1 MLSIHYLDT
10 EGWSALYL
18 GLLAMLLLMT
28 YIIQYIY
35 IYIHIFF
42 FVRVLAIFF
51 LSRVLL
57 RHYCMLYMALA
68 VC

>member
-10 EGWSALYL
+10 EGWSAPLSWFVGY
-18 GLLAMLLLMT
+18 ASFDDIYYTVYIYT
-28 YIIQYIY
+28 YI
-35 IYIHIFF
+35 F

>member
-1 MLSIHYLDT
+1 M
-10 EGWSALYL
+10 SAPD
-18 GLLAMLLLMT
+18 LAFVGT
-28 YIIQYIY
+28 ASFDDIYYTVYIY

-42 FVRVLAIFF
+42 LLRVLALFF
-51 LSRVLL
+51 LSRSVL